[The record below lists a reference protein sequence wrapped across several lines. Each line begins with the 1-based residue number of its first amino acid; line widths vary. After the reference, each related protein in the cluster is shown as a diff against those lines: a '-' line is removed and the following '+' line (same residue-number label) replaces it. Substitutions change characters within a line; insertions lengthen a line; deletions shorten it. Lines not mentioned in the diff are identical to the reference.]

1 MTSAGRRTNLIAGIK
16 VLLRIGRSNR
26 SSTGSDLAPRRL
38 STAVGLAYSRAASSA
53 LSQDTELQLCE

>member
-1 MTSAGRRTNLIAGIK
+1 VTSAGRRTNLIAGIK

-38 STAVGLAYSRAASSA
+38 STAVGLAYSRGASSA
-53 LSQDTELQLCE
+53 LSQDTEVQLCE